1 MSRRMDRVNV
11 LLRQKLSEIIAVEM
25 NDPRL
30 TPIITV
36 THVQVSP
43 DLSYAKV
50 FASAMGTPQQGK
62 DAMEALSAASGF
74 LRRELRT
81 RIALRNIPF
90 LKFVA
95 DDSIEKG
102 QHLLE
107 LIEEV
112 RAQDLSE
119 EGSE

>member
-36 THVQVSP
+36 THVEISP
-43 DLSYAKV
+43 DLRHAKV
-50 FASAMGTPQQGK
+50 FASAMGTPQEGK
-62 DAMEALSAASGF
+62 DAIEALSTASGY
-74 LRRELRT
+74 LRRELRS
-81 RIALRNIPF
+81 RITLRHIPF
-90 LKFVA
+90 LRFVA

-107 LIEEV
+107 RIQEV

-119 EGSE
+119 EGHE